1 MSTVSLQFIY
11 LVYGDVDMKLSFTRD
26 NLFKSVNLATG
37 LMVLVLLPVLIPTL
51 GYMILR
57 VGINSFRSENI

>member
-1 MSTVSLQFIY
+1 
-11 LVYGDVDMKLSFTRD
+11 MKLSFTRD
-26 NLFKSVNLATG
+26 NLFKGMNLATG

-51 GYMILR
+51 GYMILS